1 MKLPFRDALGLMS
14 GGTGEP
20 DALAPSHLPGPE
32 TAFQSLVKPLERST
46 CPGRAASNPVG
57 PPDASLDI
65 GRPSGAHRK
74 LNAVRAVAMI
84 FVMLIV
90 VSCSGTDA
98 APALMSMYDGSTRQ
112 LSDFGT
118 EVVVLN
124 FWASWCAPCVEE
136 MPELERFWQE
146 NKESV
151 ALIGVAVSTPKL
163 AVSGFLHRVGVKYP
177 IATDEDGALT
187 RKYRVSLLPTT
198 VVVNADGDEL
208 VNHRSVITREQLEQ
222 ALQKITEEDPA

>member
-1 MKLPFRDALGLMS
+1 MRSRDC
-14 GGTGEP
+14 
-20 DALAPSHLPGPE
+20 HLPGPE
-32 TAFQSLVKPLERST
+32 TAVQSLVKLLSQRFTSPARRL
-46 CPGRAASNPVG
+46 SNPEG
-57 PPDASLDI
+57 PPNASMDI
-65 GRPSGAHRK
+65 GRHPGAHHK
-74 LNAVRAVAMI
+74 PNAMRAAAMI

-90 VSCSGTDA
+90 VSCSGTNA
-98 APALMSMYDGSTRQ
+98 APAPISMFDGSTRQ

-146 NKESV
+146 HKESV
-151 ALIGVAVSTPKL
+151 ALIGVAVSTPEL

-187 RKYRVSLLPTT
+187 RKYSVRLLPTT
-198 VVVNADGDEL
+198 VVVNSDGDEL
-208 VNHRSVITREQLEQ
+208 VNHSGVITKDQLEQ
-222 ALQKITEEDPA
+222 AVQKIKEEGPP